1 MAEQDANAF
10 PTISDGDATAA
21 AIPAA
26 PQPRQDVQRA
36 PEGRGKVDP
45 APADEGAVT
54 GTPMRGA
61 SGGEERRT
69 AGDGERPPAQ
79 PDRPVI
85 AREGRPAPQAP
96 APTATTSAGEAGRE
110 PERLRPA
117 GGMAAP
123 PSPRADADGG
133 PARMPVSVLGFST
146 SSAPVMPPAVVVA
159 QLSTTAAGVVAAI
172 EAEPAWRA
180 AAAEAALSQRAQT
193 PAQAHAT
200 VSSLRIQLNPA
211 ELGMVTARLVASGS
225 QLEVEIRVESNDARQ
240 RLANDADAI
249 VRALRGVGYEVE
261 RVTIQQAPQAGS
273 AGQQHGAAGRD
284 PLAQQDQQPRD
295 GAGANAGGR
304 NGRQE
309 ADNGGTA
316 RHHAGE
322 TAAQRSGGGVYI

>member
-1 MAEQDANAF
+1 LA
-10 PTISDGDATAA
+10 
-21 AIPAA
+21 
-26 PQPRQDVQRA
+26 RQRQLV
-36 PEGRGKVDP
+36 GL
-45 APADEGAVT
+45 T
-54 GTPMRGA
+54 
-61 SGGEERRT
+61 
-69 AGDGERPPAQ
+69 
-79 PDRPVI
+79 
-85 AREGRPAPQAP
+85 
-96 APTATTSAGEAGRE
+96 GEAGRE
-110 PERLRPA
+110 PERPRPA
-117 GGMAAP
+117 GGMPAP
-123 PSPRADADGG
+123 PSPRADADGAT
-133 PARMPVSVLGFST
+133 ARMPVSVLGFST
-146 SSAPVMPPAVVVA
+146 SSAPVMPPAVVA

-180 AAAEAALSQRAQT
+180 AAAEAALSQRVQT

-261 RVTIQQAPQAGS
+261 RVTIQQAPQAGN
-273 AGQQHGAAGRD
+273 AAQQQGAAGRD

-316 RHHAGE
+316 GHHAGE
-322 TAAQRSGGGVYI
+322 TAAQRAGGDVYI